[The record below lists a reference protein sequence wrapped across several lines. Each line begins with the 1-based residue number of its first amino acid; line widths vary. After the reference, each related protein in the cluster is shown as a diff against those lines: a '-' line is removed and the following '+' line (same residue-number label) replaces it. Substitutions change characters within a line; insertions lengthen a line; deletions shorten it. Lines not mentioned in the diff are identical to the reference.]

1 MVQLPSHCAATQQ
14 GHGHVLGFFAARN
27 QGPATCLVA
36 VESSCGDPTS
46 VAILGQLWWW
56 FLVLGLPG
64 GLPNSHHPGGGK
76 GNNSLRDQL
85 SSIPLAVIS
94 GGPAR
99 NPLL

>member
-1 MVQLPSHCAATQQ
+1 MVTPPVSRFWVSY
-14 GHGHVLGFFAARN
+14 GGG
-27 QGPATCLVA
+27 
-36 VESSCGDPTS
+36 
-46 VAILGQLWWW
+46 

-64 GLPNSHHPGGGK
+64 GLPNSHHPGDGK
-76 GNNSLRDQL
+76 GNNSLGDQL